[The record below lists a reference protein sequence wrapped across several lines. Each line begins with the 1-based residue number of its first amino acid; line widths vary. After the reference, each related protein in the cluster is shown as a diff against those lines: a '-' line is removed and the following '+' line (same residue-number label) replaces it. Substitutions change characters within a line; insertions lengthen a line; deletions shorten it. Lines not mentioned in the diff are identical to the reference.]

1 MFDAK
6 DGGVKKR
13 AYQLVS
19 PLVWVVIETSCDT
32 ILLAHGL
39 LVLASNG
46 SRIKSWASAQLPGVT
61 HGRSVCARNAKK
73 QTNVNIWWYC
83 KASWKIY

>member
-32 ILLAHGL
+32 ILRFPWSASSGL
-39 LVLASNG
+39 LWRAKHIMG
-46 SRIKSWASAQLPGVT
+46 ET
-61 HGRSVCARNAKK
+61 HGPVGSAMDQKT
-73 QTNVNIWWYC
+73 QLENIL
-83 KASWKIY
+83 AIVPT